1 MAGVRTVGRVSLFG
15 AVADHYVA
23 AGGGTNNYA
32 ATVLADSPLVYY
44 RQGEASGSTM
54 FDSSGNTGRD
64 GTYFNSPTLGVT
76 GLLTS
81 GTDTAVT
88 YNGTTQYGE
97 NTFSSWMN
105 GLTALTLEAII
116 KTTATSGT
124 VFGRGGSNR
133 NYRFG
138 ITTGKPFIEINA
150 GGFPFLTGSTA
161 VNNGSPHHVAAT
173 WDGSTLRIYVDGVAD
188 GSLSASGILSTAA
201 NPLRVA
207 QRSGDSFFAG
217 TVEECALYGTALSS
231 TRIAAHAAAR

>member
-1 MAGVRTVGRVSLFG
+1 MSTHFRVARTLPRF
-15 AVADHYVA
+15 VASAPV
-23 AGGGTNNYA
+23 TNTYA
-32 ATVLADSPLVYY
+32 TEVLADSPLAYY

-54 FDSSGNTGRD
+54 FDSSGNGSRD
-64 GTYFNSPTLGVT
+64 GTYFNSPTLGVS

-97 NTFSSWMN
+97 NSFSSWMN
-105 GLTALTLEAII
+105 VSTVTIEAII
-116 KTTATSGT
+116 KTTTTSGT

-133 NYRFG
+133 NYRLG
-138 ITTGKPFIEINA
+138 VSAGKAFIEVSV
-150 GGFPFLTGSTA
+150 GGTFPFLASSSL
-161 VNNGSPHHVAAT
+161 VNDGNPHHIAGT
-173 WDGSTLRIYVDGVAD
+173 WDGSTSTIYVDGVSR
-188 GSLSASGILSTAA
+188 GTLSASGGLSTAG

-207 QRSGDSFFAG
+207 ARSGDSFFAG